1 MSETVQTILSQFDRS
16 IIFLVW
22 PSVQAYNKDKDQ
34 WQRVLYNKHKG
45 VNSIH
50 HLDSERAVIA
60 YSYRSESEWAFYI
73 G

>member
-22 PSVQAYNKDKDQ
+22 PTVQAYNKDKDQ
-34 WQRVLYNKHKG
+34 WERCLYNKHKG

-50 HLDSERAVIA
+50 HLDTNRAVIA
-60 YSYRSESEWAFYI
+60 YSYRRTESDE
-73 G
+73 